1 MEQLAHNPLV
11 PTPIEFFSGGL
22 QCRADFFRPLGD
34 EPFPVIVMA
43 HGLGG
48 TRNMRLPAF
57 AERFVAA
64 GYACLLFDYR
74 HWGQSAGEPRQ
85 IIDIR
90 KQLEDWKAAL
100 TCARS
105 MDCIDADRV
114 ILWGSS
120 FSGGHVVATAADD
133 SRVAAVIAQCLF
145 SDGLAS
151 GLTINLIT
159 SIKLTAL
166 GVADRVCSL
175 FGAKPITV
183 PVVGR
188 PGETAL
194 MTASDAYDGY
204 FSLAPSGVPINN
216 YAAARIAL
224 DIVRYYPGRKAA
236 QIQAPALYCI
246 CSDDSVAPAKQTLRH
261 VSRSPQKE
269 IKLYEYGHFDIYVG
283 DAFEHVIRDQL
294 DFLRRKVPTNKIMSE
309 KQ

>member
-1 MEQLAHNPLV
+1 
-11 PTPIEFFSGGL
+11 
-22 QCRADFFRPLGD
+22 
-34 EPFPVIVMA
+34 MA

-74 HWGQSAGEPRQ
+74 HWGQSEGEPRQ

-90 KQLEDWKAAL
+90 KQLEDWAAAV
-100 TCARS
+100 TYARS
-105 MDCIDADRV
+105 MDCIDANRV

-120 FSGGHVVATAADD
+120 FSGGHVLSTAADD
-133 SRVAAVIAQCLF
+133 SRVAAVISQCLF

-151 GLTINLIT
+151 VLAINPIT

-166 GVADRVCSL
+166 GIMDRVCSL
-175 FGAKPITV
+175 FSANPIFV
-183 PVVGR
+183 PLVGR

-194 MTASDAYDGY
+194 MTAPDAYDGY
-204 FSLAPSGVPINN
+204 LNLASPGVTINN

-236 QIQAPALYCI
+236 QVQVPVLYCI
-246 CSDDSVAPAKQTLRH
+246 CSDDSVTPAKQTLRH

-294 DFLRRKVPTNKIMSE
+294 DFLRRKVPTNKTMSE